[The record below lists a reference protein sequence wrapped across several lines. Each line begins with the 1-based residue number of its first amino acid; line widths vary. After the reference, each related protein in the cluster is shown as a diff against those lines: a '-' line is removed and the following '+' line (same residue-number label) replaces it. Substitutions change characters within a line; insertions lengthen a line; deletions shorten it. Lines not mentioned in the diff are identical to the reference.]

1 MPSMI
6 MIRDLSPNGYEV
18 RIATYSQTG
27 ALAFEETRSGIKA
40 LTINAS
46 VSIVKIGNREV
57 HMISNTRLRT
67 IFREDKGLLEIVE
80 DRG

>member
-1 MPSMI
+1 MLSMI
-6 MIRDLSPNGYEV
+6 MIRDLSPNGYEI

-27 ALAFEETRSGIKA
+27 ILTGEETRSGVKA

-46 VSIVKIGNREV
+46 VSIVKIGNREI

-67 IFREDKGLLEIVE
+67 IFREDKGVLEIVE
-80 DRG
+80 DKG